1 MQPTVTSVLN
11 VLKEKNCL
19 CFYAVK
25 ILNTFSTLV
34 SFIFQKNVEVEMR
47 FLRCTVQIDSLPVF
61 QGRFI
66 GLSIMEL
73 RGGLPH

>member
-1 MQPTVTSVLN
+1 MYLRKKIGFV
-11 VLKEKNCL
+11 
-19 CFYAVK
+19 FYAVK
-25 ILNTFSTLV
+25 ILNTFRRLV
-34 SFIFQKNVEVEMR
+34 LFIFQKNVEVEMR

-73 RGGLPH
+73 RDGLPL